1 MRDSSRQQRRR
12 WRKHRAYKWFRT
24 WDGRRHYDQR
34 IRQRRTRN
42 SKSRTREL
50 TSWREGPSLRF
61 LARDDCS
68 GSGFACCLFC
78 HVYLQGRVPKR
89 YGCNYGTE
97 SLFTIVSTVVGT
109 YFGIK
114 TSSDTRDKLQGSIDK
129 AIETANRA
137 LAEMAPEAGRRVM
150 RGE

>member
-68 GSGFACCLFC
+68 SSGFACCLFAMFIFKD
-78 HVYLQGRVPKR
+78 VFQNATDVTTVLS
-89 YGCNYGTE
+89 T
-97 SLFTIVSTVVGT
+97 LFTIFGTVVGT
-109 YFGIK
+109 Y
-114 TSSDTRDKLQGSIDK
+114 
-129 AIETANRA
+129 
-137 LAEMAPEAGRRVM
+137 
-150 RGE
+150 